1 MKKMFKYLMKYWK
14 IAILAPIFMLVEV
27 GVDLYQPLLMQ
38 KIIDV
43 GIKDQNIDLILTYA
57 GLMILLTFIGF
68 VGGGGSGVFSTIS
81 SQSAGADIRDDLF
94 KKVQT
99 LTFKNIDEIETGH
112 IITRLTNDVVQIQQ
126 FFNMLLRMMIRA
138 PFMMVGSVVLTFYV
152 SIRYGAILVAMIV
165 VLIAII
171 AVVIMKA
178 RPLFKKVQKA
188 VDNVNSVML
197 ENLKGIRVVKAFV
210 RQDYETKRFDKVN
223 TNLRDLQVSA
233 MKRFAIIIPVIT
245 LTLNLGIVG
254 VLWVGGYD
262 VVAGTSTVGEIV
274 AVINYIMRLLFA
286 MMMLGMIFY
295 QVSRAGA
302 SAERI
307 NEIMDLEP
315 EIENLYV
322 EEGASFKGK
331 VSFENVHFSYSKE
344 CKDAVL
350 TDISF
355 KAQPG
360 ETLAI
365 LGATGS
371 GKSTLVQLIPR
382 FYDVR
387 GGTIRIDDMDIKE
400 IPTNHLRQNIA
411 YVQQS
416 ALIFSGS
423 IASNIAY
430 GKSSKDLSL
439 EEDYLLDV
447 ASDAEAKDFILDKSE
462 GLKTEIGQR
471 GVNLSGGQKQ
481 RISIARALAH
491 KPKIL
496 ILDDSTSAVD
506 VQTEVKIQETL
517 KTKYADTTVILVAQR
532 ISSVLD
538 ADRIIVL
545 EDGKI
550 AGEGR
555 HEDLMKTSPVYQD
568 IYESQL
574 GKGVTA

>member
-1 MKKMFKYLMKYWK
+1 VERMFSYLKRYWK
-14 IAILAPIFMLVEV
+14 IAVFAPIFMMVEV
-27 GVDLYQPLLMQ
+27 AVDLFQPLIMQ
-38 KIIDV
+38 QIIDV
-43 GIKDQNIDLILTYA
+43 GVKEQNVQMIMQYA
-57 GLMILLTFIGF
+57 GFMILLTFAGFIG
-68 VGGGGSGVFSTIS
+68 GAGSGVFSTIS
-81 SQSAGADIRDDLF
+81 SQSAGADIREDLF
-94 KKVQT
+94 KKVQS

-112 IITRLTNDVVQIQQ
+112 LITRLTNDVVQIQQ

-138 PFMMVGSVVLTFYV
+138 PFMMLGSVILTFYV
-152 SIRYGAILVAMIV
+152 SVRFGFILLGIIV
-165 VLIAII
+165 ILLIVIT
-171 AVVIMKA
+171 AVISKA
-178 RPLFKKVQKA
+178 RPLFKKVQKT
-188 VDNVNSVML
+188 VDKVNSVML

-210 RQDYETKRFDKVN
+210 RQDYEMKRFDDVN
-223 TNLRDLQVSA
+223 TELRDLQVNV
-233 MKRFAIIIPVIT
+233 MRKFAIIIPVII
-245 LTLNLGIVG
+245 LTLNLGIVC
-254 VLWVGGYD
+254 VLWIGGYD
-262 VVAGTSTVGEIV
+262 VVAGSSSIGEIV

-295 QVSRAGA
+295 QVSKAGA

-307 NEIMDLEP
+307 NEILDVEP
-315 EIENLYV
+315 EIETSHSD
-322 EEGASFKGK
+322 EESDIKGEIE
-331 VSFENVHFSYSKE
+331 FENVSFSYTSE
-344 CKDAVL
+344 CEDVVL
-350 TDISF
+350 TDINF
-355 KAQPG
+355 RVNQG

-382 FYDVR
+382 FYEINS
-387 GGTIRIDDMDIKE
+387 GTITIDGKNIKS
-400 IPTNHLRQNIA
+400 IPTNHLRNSIS

-430 GKSSKDLSL
+430 GKNGMTEEMVL
-439 EEDYLLDV
+439 E
-447 ASDAEAKDFILDKSE
+447 AAADAESKDFILDKKD

-481 RISIARALAH
+481 RVSIARALAH
-491 KPKIL
+491 TPSIL

-517 KTKYADTTVILVAQR
+517 KEKYSNTTIILVAQR

-545 EDGKI
+545 EDGKMVADGAHNTLI
-550 AGEGR
+550 KESA
-555 HEDLMKTSPVYQD
+555 VYQD

-574 GKGVTA
+574 GKGATA

>member
-1 MKKMFKYLMKYWK
+1 MERMFSYLKRYWK
-14 IAILAPIFMLVEV
+14 IAVFAPIFMMVEV
-27 GVDLYQPLLMQ
+27 AVDLFQPLIMQ
-38 KIIDV
+38 QIIDV
-43 GIKDQNIDLILTYA
+43 GVKEQNVQMIMQYA
-57 GLMILLTFIGF
+57 GFMILLTFAGFIG
-68 VGGGGSGVFSTIS
+68 GAGSGVFSTIS
-81 SQSAGADIRDDLF
+81 SQSAGADIREDLF
-94 KKVQT
+94 KKVQS

-112 IITRLTNDVVQIQQ
+112 LITRLTNDVVQIQQ

-138 PFMMVGSVVLTFYV
+138 PFMMLGSVILTFYV
-152 SIRYGAILVAMIV
+152 SVRFGFILLGIIV
-165 VLIAII
+165 ILLIVIT
-171 AVVIMKA
+171 AVISKA
-178 RPLFKKVQKA
+178 RPLFKKVQKT
-188 VDNVNSVML
+188 VDKVNSVML

-210 RQDYETKRFDKVN
+210 RQDYEMKRFDDVN
-223 TNLRDLQVSA
+223 TELRDLQVNV
-233 MKRFAIIIPVIT
+233 MRKFAIIIPVII
-245 LTLNLGIVG
+245 LTLNLGIVC
-254 VLWVGGYD
+254 VLWIGGYD
-262 VVAGTSTVGEIV
+262 VVAGSSSIGEIV

-295 QVSRAGA
+295 QVSKAGA

-307 NEIMDLEP
+307 NEILDVEP
-315 EIENLYV
+315 EIETSHSD
-322 EEGASFKGK
+322 EESDIKGEIE
-331 VSFENVHFSYSKE
+331 FENVSFSYTSE
-344 CKDAVL
+344 CEDVVL
-350 TDISF
+350 TDINF
-355 KAQPG
+355 RVNQG

-382 FYDVR
+382 FYEINS
-387 GGTIRIDDMDIKE
+387 GTITIDGKNIKS
-400 IPTNHLRQNIA
+400 IPTNHLRNSIS

-430 GKSSKDLSL
+430 GKNGMTEEMVL
-439 EEDYLLDV
+439 E
-447 ASDAEAKDFILDKSE
+447 AAADAESKDFILDKKD

-481 RISIARALAH
+481 RVSIARALAH
-491 KPKIL
+491 TPSIL

-517 KTKYADTTVILVAQR
+517 KEKYSNTTIILVAQR

-545 EDGKI
+545 EDGKMVADGAHNTLI
-550 AGEGR
+550 KESA
-555 HEDLMKTSPVYQD
+555 VYQD

-574 GKGVTA
+574 GKGATA

>member
-1 MKKMFKYLMKYWK
+1 MKNMFNYLLKYWK
-14 IAILAPIFMLVEV
+14 IAIFAPIFMLVEV
-27 GVDLYQPLLMQ
+27 AVDLFQPLIMQ
-38 KIIDV
+38 QIIDV
-43 GIKDQNIDLILTYA
+43 GIKEQNIQMILQYA
-57 GLMILLTFIGF
+57 GFMILLTVVGFI
-68 VGGGGSGVFSTIS
+68 GGGGSGIFSTLS
-81 SQSAGADIRDDLF
+81 SQNAGADIRDDLF
-94 KKVQT
+94 KKVQS

-112 IITRLTNDVVQIQQ
+112 LITRLTNDVVQIQQ

-138 PFMMVGSVVLTFYV
+138 PFMMLGSVILTFYV
-152 SIRYGAILVAMIV
+152 SARFGFILIGMII
-165 VLIAII
+165 VLIIVI
-171 AVVIMKA
+171 AVVISKA
-178 RPLFKKVQKA
+178 RPLFKKVQKT

-210 RQDYETKRFDKVN
+210 RQDYEMKRFDTVN
-223 TNLRDLQVSA
+223 TELRDLQVNA
-233 MKRFAIIIPVIT
+233 MRKFAIIIPVII

-254 VLWVGGYD
+254 VLWIGGYD
-262 VVAGTSTVGEIV
+262 VVAGSSSVGEIV

-302 SAERI
+302 SSERI
-307 NEIMDLEP
+307 NEILDIEP
-315 EIENLYV
+315 EISDVYSD
-322 EEGASFKGK
+322 EEAHVKGNIEFNN
-331 VSFENVHFSYSKE
+331 VSFSYSE
-344 CKDAVL
+344 ACEDLVL
-350 TDISF
+350 KDISF
-355 KAQPG
+355 KVNKG

-382 FYDVR
+382 FYDIPC
-387 GGTIRIDDMDIKE
+387 GEILIDGVNIKE
-400 IPTNHLRQNIA
+400 IPTNHLRENIS

-430 GKSSKDLSL
+430 GKESL
-439 EEDYLLDV
+439 TEEFILT
-447 ASDAEAKDFILDKSE
+447 AAEQAEAKDFIEDKSE
-462 GLKTEIGQR
+462 GLETEIGQR

-491 KPKIL
+491 KPQIL

-517 KTKYADTTVILVAQR
+517 KTKFSDTTVILVAQR

-545 EDGKI
+545 EDGQI
-550 AGEGR
+550 ASIGN
-555 HEDLMKTSPVYQD
+555 HETLMKSSEVYQD
-568 IYESQL
+568 IYQSQL
-574 GKGVTA
+574 GKGVSA

>member
-1 MKKMFKYLMKYWK
+1 
-14 IAILAPIFMLVEV
+14 MLIEV
-27 GVDLYQPLLMQ
+27 GVDLYQPLIMQ

-43 GIKDQNIDLILTYA
+43 GIKEQNIQLILTYA
-57 GLMILLTFIGF
+57 GAMIALTLIGF

-112 IITRLTNDVVQIQQ
+112 LITRLTNDVVQIQQ

-138 PFMMVGSVVLTFYV
+138 PFMMLGSVILTFYV
-152 SIRYGAILVAMIV
+152 SIRYGFILIAMIL

-171 AVVIMKA
+171 AIVIMKA

-188 VDNVNSVML
+188 VDGVNSVML

-223 TNLRDLQVSA
+223 TELRDLQVNA

-254 VLWVGGYD
+254 VLWIGGYD
-262 VVAGTSTVGEIV
+262 VVAGSSTVGEIV

-302 SAERI
+302 SAERV
-307 NEIMDLEP
+307 NEILDLQP
-315 EIENLYV
+315 EIKNTYDNSDSEI
-322 EEGASFKGK
+322 KGK
-331 VSFENVHFSYSKE
+331 INFNHVNFSYSKDCE
-344 CKDAVL
+344 EPVL

-355 KAQPG
+355 QVNPG

-382 FYDVR
+382 FYDIQK
-387 GGTIRIDDMDIKE
+387 GSIQIDGKDIKS
-400 IPTNHLRQNIA
+400 IPTNHLRQSIA

-430 GKSSKDLSL
+430 GKSAKELTSMHEDLL
-439 EEDYLLDV
+439 EIS
-447 ASDAEAKDFILDKSE
+447 ADAEAKDFILDKPE
-462 GLKTEIGQR
+462 GLQTEIGQR

-481 RISIARALAH
+481 RVSIARALAH

-517 KTKYADTTVILVAQR
+517 KNKYADTTVILVAQR

-545 EDGKI
+545 ENGKI

-555 HEDLMKTSPVYQD
+555 HEQLIKSSSVYQD

-574 GKGVTA
+574 GKGAIA

>member
-1 MKKMFKYLMKYWK
+1 MKYWK
-14 IAILAPIFMLVEV
+14 IAIFAPIFMLIEV
-27 GVDLYQPLLMQ
+27 GVDLYQPLIMQ

-43 GIKDQNIDLILTYA
+43 GIKEQNIQLILTYA
-57 GLMILLTFIGF
+57 GAMIALTLIGF

-112 IITRLTNDVVQIQQ
+112 LITRLTNDVVQIQQ

-138 PFMMVGSVVLTFYV
+138 PFMMLGSVILTFYV
-152 SIRYGAILVAMIV
+152 SIRYGFILIAMIL

-171 AVVIMKA
+171 AIVIMKA

-188 VDNVNSVML
+188 VDGVNSVML

-223 TNLRDLQVSA
+223 TELRDLQVNA

-254 VLWVGGYD
+254 VLWIGGYD
-262 VVAGTSTVGEIV
+262 VVAGSSTVGEIV

-302 SAERI
+302 SAERV
-307 NEIMDLEP
+307 NEILDLQP
-315 EIENLYV
+315 EIKNTYDNSDSEI
-322 EEGASFKGK
+322 KGK
-331 VSFENVHFSYSKE
+331 INFNHVNFSYSKDCE
-344 CKDAVL
+344 EPVL

-355 KAQPG
+355 QVNPG

-382 FYDVR
+382 FYDIQK
-387 GGTIRIDDMDIKE
+387 GSIQIDGKDIKS
-400 IPTNHLRQNIA
+400 IPTNHLRQSIA

-430 GKSSKDLSL
+430 GKSAKELTSMHEDLL
-439 EEDYLLDV
+439 EIS
-447 ASDAEAKDFILDKSE
+447 ADAEAKDFILDKPE
-462 GLKTEIGQR
+462 GLQTEIGQR

-481 RISIARALAH
+481 RVSIARALAH

-517 KTKYADTTVILVAQR
+517 KNKYADTTVILVAQR

-545 EDGKI
+545 ENGKI

-555 HEDLMKTSPVYQD
+555 HEQLIKSSSVYQD

-574 GKGVTA
+574 GKGAIA

>member
-1 MKKMFKYLMKYWK
+1 MKYWK
-14 IAILAPIFMLVEV
+14 IAIFAPVFMMIEV
-27 GVDLYQPLLMQ
+27 AVDLFQPLIMQ
-38 KIIDV
+38 QIIDV
-43 GIKDQNIDLILTYA
+43 GIKQQNIQMIIQYA
-57 GLMILLTFIGF
+57 GGMILLTFIGF
-68 VGGGGSGVFSTIS
+68 IGGGGSGVFSTIS
-81 SQSAGADIRDDLF
+81 SQSAGADIREDLF
-94 KKVQT
+94 NKVQT
-99 LTFKNIDEIETGH
+99 LTFKNIDELETGH
-112 IITRLTNDVVQIQQ
+112 LITRLTNDVVQIQQ

-138 PFMMVGSVVLTFYV
+138 PFMMLGSVALTFYV
-152 SIRYGAILVAMIV
+152 SVRYGLILVAMIL

-171 AVVIMKA
+171 AAVILKA

-188 VDNVNSVML
+188 VDGVNSVML

-210 RQDYETKRFDKVN
+210 REDYETERFDKVN
-223 TNLRDLQVSA
+223 IELRDLQISA
-233 MKRFAIIIPVIT
+233 MKKFAIIIPVIT

-254 VLWVGGYD
+254 VLWIGGYD
-262 VVAGTSTVGEIV
+262 VVAGSSSVGEIV

-307 NEIMDLEP
+307 NEVLDIEP
-315 EIENLYV
+315 EIENYYSN
-322 EEGASFKGK
+322 ETSKINGHIAFK
-331 VSFENVHFSYSKE
+331 NVNFSYSNDCE
-344 CKDAVL
+344 DVVL
-350 TDISF
+350 SDISF
-355 KAQPG
+355 EVNPG
-360 ETLAI
+360 ETMAI

-382 FYDVR
+382 FYDVNC
-387 GGTIRIDDMDIKE
+387 GSIKIDNMDLKD
-400 IPTNHLRQNIA
+400 IPTNHLRESIS

-423 IASNIAY
+423 IASNVAY
-430 GKSSKDLSL
+430 GESNIDENYVL
-439 EEDYLLDV
+439 EAAED
-447 ASDAEAKDFILDKSE
+447 AQAKEFILDKPE
-462 GLKTEIGQR
+462 GVNTEIGQR

-517 KTKYADTTVILVAQR
+517 KNKYSDTTVILVAQR

-545 EDGKI
+545 DDGKI
-550 AGEGR
+550 VGEGT
-555 HEDLMKTSPVYQD
+555 HEELIHSNEVYQD
-568 IYESQL
+568 IYDSQL
-574 GKGVTA
+574 GKGVSA

>member
-1 MKKMFKYLMKYWK
+1 MKYWK
-14 IAILAPIFMLVEV
+14 IAIFAPIFMLIEV
-27 GVDLYQPLLMQ
+27 GVDLYQPLIMQ

-43 GIKDQNIDLILTYA
+43 GIKEQNIQLILTYA
-57 GLMILLTFIGF
+57 GAMIALTLIGF

-112 IITRLTNDVVQIQQ
+112 LITRLTNDVVQIQQ

-138 PFMMVGSVVLTFYV
+138 PFMMLGSVILTFYV
-152 SIRYGAILVAMIV
+152 SIRYGFILIAMIL

-171 AVVIMKA
+171 AIVIMKA

-188 VDNVNSVML
+188 VDGVNSVML

-223 TNLRDLQVSA
+223 TELRDLQVNA

-254 VLWVGGYD
+254 VLWIGGYD
-262 VVAGTSTVGEIV
+262 VVAGSSTVGEIV

-302 SAERI
+302 SAERV
-307 NEIMDLEP
+307 NEILDLQP
-315 EIENLYV
+315 EIKNTYDNSES
-322 EEGASFKGK
+322 EIKGK
-331 VSFENVHFSYSKE
+331 INFNHVNFSYSKDCE
-344 CKDAVL
+344 EPVL

-355 KAQPG
+355 QVNPG

-382 FYDVR
+382 FYDIQK
-387 GGTIRIDDMDIKE
+387 GSIQIDGKDIKS
-400 IPTNHLRQNIA
+400 IPTNHLRQSIA

-430 GKSSKDLSL
+430 GKSAKELTSMHEDLL
-439 EEDYLLDV
+439 EIS
-447 ASDAEAKDFILDKSE
+447 ADAEAKDFILDKPE
-462 GLKTEIGQR
+462 GLQTEIGQR

-481 RISIARALAH
+481 RVSIARALAH

-517 KTKYADTTVILVAQR
+517 KNKYADTTVILVAQR

-545 EDGKI
+545 ENGKI

-555 HEDLMKTSPVYQD
+555 HEQLIKSSSVYQD

-574 GKGVTA
+574 GKGAIA